1 MVKVINHHAGRR
13 FTIEEVFTYCDNT
26 CILDDGRI
34 AVCAWMDARLFNKL
48 AKEDFILCFIVDND
62 GDTNIEYIRTD
73 TPATPCDVEITVG

>member
-34 AVCAWMDARLFNKL
+34 AVFPRMDANLFNKL
-48 AKEDFILCFIVDND
+48 DKDDSILCLTIGDD
-62 GDTNIEYIRTD
+62 GEINIEYIRVG
-73 TPATPCDVEITVG
+73 TPATPCSVEITVD